1 MIRNNFS
8 VLEKERRKSQINKF
22 FKQKQFS
29 FYGYNDGLTDEI
41 YNKYGGHSRCGSRHE
56 RQNFYKLEILYICIC
71 AIYKIASAAFEA

>member
-1 MIRNNFS
+1 MTRNNFK

-41 YNKYGGHSRCGSRHE
+41 YNK
-56 RQNFYKLEILYICIC
+56 
-71 AIYKIASAAFEA
+71 

>member
-29 FYGYNDGLTDEI
+29 FYDYNDGLTDEI
-41 YNKYGGHSRCGSRHE
+41 YNK
-56 RQNFYKLEILYICIC
+56 
-71 AIYKIASAAFEA
+71 